1 VTGTDAAELE
11 DEPERKS
18 PRLGLFPA
26 GSEQKDE
33 EKEEEDEEK
42 EEEEK
47 DEEEKEEEKDEEKDG
62 EKDEEKEEEV
72 VTLVHMP
79 EVIDLTMC
87 DD

>member
-1 VTGTDAAELE
+1 MTGTDAAELE

-42 EEEEK
+42 EEEDEEKEEEEK
-47 DEEEKEEEKDEEKDG
+47 DEEEKEEEKDEEK
-62 EKDEEKEEEV
+62 KEEV
-72 VTLVHMP
+72 VTLVHVP